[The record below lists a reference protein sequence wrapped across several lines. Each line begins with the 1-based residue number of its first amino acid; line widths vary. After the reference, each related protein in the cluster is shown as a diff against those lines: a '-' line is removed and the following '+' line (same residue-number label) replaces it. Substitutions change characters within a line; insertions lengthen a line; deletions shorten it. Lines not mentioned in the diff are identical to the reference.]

1 MNVIATAVSLSVGDV
16 TASSRFFTTHLGFR
30 ELVSADD
37 FVCLGRDDSACDVVL
52 VQRDFELPAEALRGP
67 GPADMIV
74 SFTVTGIAA
83 EQERLRGEGA
93 DITMP
98 LRREPWGEWV
108 LRLTDPNGVVVQ
120 LVEWLPPAGL

>member
-1 MNVIATAVSLSVGDV
+1 MNIIATAVSLSVGDV

-30 ELVSADD
+30 ELVTADG
-37 FVCLGRDDSACDVVL
+37 FACLGRDDSACDVVL
-52 VQRDFELPAEALRGP
+52 VRRDSEPPPEAPLGRGP
-67 GPADMIV
+67 EDMLV

-93 DITMP
+93 AITMP

-120 LVEWLPPAGL
+120 LVEWLPPAGP